1 MSKTKK
7 PLPQRTQRRGE
18 TQRRSFVI
26 FLCESLRLC
35 VLCGEAFDLGLRRMT
50 AIAPQQQEQ
59 SFLDPSV
66 LARIGNLEL
75 LAKIVVEGFINGLHR
90 SPHLGA
96 STDFA
101 EHRAYMPGDDIRRI
115 DWKLYARSDRHYIK
129 EYEADTNTNFNVI
142 LDVSPSMRYGA
153 NAETGRVSKLTYG
166 CYLAASLVV
175 LLEHAARPRR
185 RSRRS
190 TPISS
195 STCRR
200 RRSICSSILHTLD
213 RVEKQG
219 RDAKTAPGKS
229 TLLAPLRKLSETV
242 RRRSLVLLISDL
254 YEDPDAVLDAL
265 AHIRGRGND
274 VMVFHLLDSHEIDFS
289 FSDSTNF
296 IDMET
301 GEKMPVIPEYLRK
314 QYKEMVAE
322 HSRALSK
329 RIIETRAEYAL
340 FDTTKP
346 LDGALFAYLLARQRI
361 KRTR

>member
-1 MSKTKK
+1 
-7 PLPQRTQRRGE
+7 
-18 TQRRSFVI
+18 
-26 FLCESLRLC
+26 
-35 VLCGEAFDLGLRRMT
+35 MT
-50 AIAPQQQEQ
+50 TAVAPQQQQ

-115 DWKLYARSDRHYIK
+115 DWKLFARSDRHYIK

-153 NAETGRVSKLTYG
+153 NEETQRVSKLTYG
-166 CYLAASLVV
+166 CYLAACLTYFSSLQRDRVGM
-175 LLEHAARPRR
+175 AAIDTDIVEYVPP
-185 RSRRS
+185 SAKHLQLV
-190 TPISS
+190 
-195 STCRR
+195 
-200 RRSICSSILHTLD
+200 LHTLE
-213 RVEKQG
+213 RVEKTG

-254 YEDPDAVLDAL
+254 YEDPDAVMDAL
-265 AHIRGRGND
+265 THIRGRGND
-274 VMVFHLLDSHEIDFS
+274 VMVFHLLDNHEIEFS
-289 FSDSTNF
+289 FADSTNF
-296 IDMET
+296 VDMET

-314 QYKEMVAE
+314 QYKEIVAE

-329 RIIETRAEYAL
+329 RIGETRADYAL

-346 LDGALFAYLLARQRI
+346 LDRALFTYLLARQRFN
-361 KRTR
+361 RTR

>member
-1 MSKTKK
+1 
-7 PLPQRTQRRGE
+7 
-18 TQRRSFVI
+18 
-26 FLCESLRLC
+26 
-35 VLCGEAFDLGLRRMT
+35 MT
-50 AIAPQQQEQ
+50 AIAPQQQQ

-115 DWKLYARSDRHYIK
+115 DWKLFARSDRHYIK

-153 NAETGRVSKLTYG
+153 NAENGRVSKLTYG
-166 CYLAASLVV
+166 CYLAASLVYFSAMQRDRV
-175 LLEHAARPRR
+175 ALATIDTDIVDYVPPSAKHLQL
-185 RSRRS
+185 
-190 TPISS
+190 
-195 STCRR
+195 
-200 RRSICSSILHTLD
+200 ILHTLAQ
-213 RVEKQG
+213 VEKKN

-229 TLLAPLRKLSETV
+229 TLLAPLRKLSDTV

-254 YEDPDAVLDAL
+254 YEDPDQVIDAL
-265 AHIRGRGND
+265 SHIRGRGND
-274 VMVFHLLDSHEIDFS
+274 VMVFHLLDSHELDFS
-289 FSDSTNF
+289 FADSTNF
-296 IDMET
+296 VDMET

-314 QYKEMVAE
+314 QYKEIVAE
-322 HSRALSK
+322 HSKALSK
-329 RIIETRAEYAL
+329 RIGETRADYAL

-346 LDGALFAYLLARQRI
+346 LDRALFTYLSARQRFN
-361 KRTR
+361 KTR